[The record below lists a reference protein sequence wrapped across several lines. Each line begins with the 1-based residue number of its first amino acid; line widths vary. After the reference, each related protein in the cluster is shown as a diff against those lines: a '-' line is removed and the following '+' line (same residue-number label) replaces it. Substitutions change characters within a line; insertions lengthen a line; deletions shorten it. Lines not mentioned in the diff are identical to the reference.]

1 MGTLSSELKQL
12 GYERT
17 EKESPF
23 EDGATLWTKG
33 FEAVC
38 DETGIVIRDGDTDAF
53 STEYDDLETVYRY
66 KNSERVKLPG
76 GFTGNYDWGTEDDRF
91 YYY

>member
-1 MGTLSSELKQL
+1 MGALSSDLKEM

-38 DETGIVIRDGDTDAF
+38 DETGIVIRDSNYSF
-53 STEYDDLETVYRY
+53 ETEYDDLETVYRY
-66 KNSERVKLPG
+66 KNSDRVKLPG
-76 GFTGNYDWGTEDDRF
+76 GFTGKYDWGTEDDRF
-91 YYY
+91 YY

>member
-1 MGTLSSELKQL
+1 MGTLSSELKKL

-23 EDGATLWTKG
+23 EEGATLWTKG

-38 DETGIVIRDGDTDAF
+38 DETGIVIRDGDDDAF
-53 STEYDDLETVYRY
+53 ETEYDDPETVYRY
-66 KNSERVKLPG
+66 YHSEKVKLPG
-76 GFTGNYDWGTEDDRF
+76 GFSSKYDWGTEGDRF
-91 YYY
+91 RY